1 MSGISIN
8 FGPHI
13 REHAKAR
20 GLTVTHDDVE
30 QISRNLK
37 SVTHL
42 EGNTVSFRLGA
53 DKTVTLDEA
62 VAAMSTG
69 YGKAAAIDAPEM
81 RGLPATA
88 TATARAVATN
98 IASRDGRAAAMAI
111 EARRVVD
118 TYGNPW
124 STGNRTHQGFV
135 TNKDPNLAAK
145 LKMQAGTRK

>member
-8 FGPHI
+8 FAPHI

-20 GLTVTHDDVE
+20 GFTLTAEEIE
-30 QISRNLK
+30 QISRNVN

-42 EGNTVSFRLGA
+42 EGDSVSFRLGA

-62 VAAMSTG
+62 VETMSVG
-69 YGKAAAIDAPEM
+69 YGKPAAIDAPEM
-81 RGLPATA
+81 KGLPATA

-111 EARRVVD
+111 EARRVVNEF
-118 TYGNPW
+118 GNPW
-124 STGNRTHQGFV
+124 VTGNRTHQGFV